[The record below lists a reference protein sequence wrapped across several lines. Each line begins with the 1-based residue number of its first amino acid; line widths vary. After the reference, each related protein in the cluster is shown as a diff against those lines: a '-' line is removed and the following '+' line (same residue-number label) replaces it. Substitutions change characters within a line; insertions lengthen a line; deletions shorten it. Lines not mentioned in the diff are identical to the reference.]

1 MDSGNILGYT
11 YLLFILFSYGCT
23 LSITIDDRNGEN
35 SPNCFKDE
43 SHSCRSLEY
52 IAASPKCKNSQN
64 LTVTIISPTLTLSE
78 VIVFSNVTNFTLRGI
93 INKNTTILCGN
104 TSSNFMI
111 EGAAI
116 SFMNSQT
123 VQLHNFTIKEC
134 GGRDGTLNGSLLVS
148 NTTNL
153 SVQRVR
159 VFKSFGYGLAIYN
172 TNGRV
177 SIQHCKF
184 KHNGHS
190 PTHEY
195 GGGSGGVY
203 IGIDSKEQTIHNGHY
218 TVNNCTFYNNSAN
231 KNLTQWIQSGNH
243 GGGMHI
249 ILANSSFNN
258 TINIL
263 HCHFNDNTAGFGGG
277 LYIKCQSLCNNTS
290 IQVDHTYFHNNSAS
304 IGGGGV
310 DVGYASQKTYYPMHN
325 SMTFYSCHFDENY
338 GIFGGGVGVFTATSN
353 SAKQYENIIRF
364 ENCKFNNNSAN
375 GGAAVDINNN
385 RVSQNGSFF
394 ITKTYFSNCS
404 FTKNIIA
411 ASTTSSRSKI
421 TQSGAFFTSRVYA
434 WFTGNNT
441 FEDNE
446 GTALYVSSTTV
457 EFNNSITIFKGN
469 KGEKGGAILL
479 VGESYLRLIGQVH
492 FTFENNTASYGGAI
506 CAVTLETHYFQY
518 TEICFISTRKDDPK
532 HTFEFIDNT
541 ATTLIGNDMF
551 VSNLIPCLR
560 YCDSDDQKTDNVTV
574 LFKHSCLG
582 NFSKHPSVATA
593 TSNITVESSVEV
605 IPGFYNNLNIS
616 QTDQF
621 GNDVGKIFPLSAR
634 IAQMEGKV
642 SIDSNSVLINNNEIK
657 LFGNPGDTA
666 TLILQT
672 NAIAVIKASIHVTLS
687 QCPPGLFLDSNIGS
701 CNCSADQNSTYKYS
715 GISYCKN
722 DGAYLR
728 LGNWAGYLNPHNK
741 TDETFATGSCV
752 YRICSFKGQKSNNGH
767 YCLNT
772 NTDLLENLVCGN
784 VRRGILCGRC
794 IDNYTVYYHSPYYS
808 CKVETSL
815 CTYGIVFYILSELL
829 PVTVLFLIILIFN
842 IHLTS
847 GALYSFIFYAQVLD
861 TLYVDAFGALHFN
874 TPFSKLLNV
883 YKVIYGIFD
892 FNIFVSEKLSFC
904 IYKNITVM
912 DLFLFQY
919 STIIYALLLILVT
932 IVILKVN
939 SLYTCIKL
947 CHKCGRRNIR
957 GSVINGLTAF
967 LVLCYFK
974 CVNVTFSI
982 LIPVHIYSKNKK
994 QVPLFNGEL
1003 EYMKGEHLKYAIPAF
1018 ICLFMIILPPPLI
1031 LLSDSIL
1038 IKLNSSF
1045 HFKRNRFTYYLLRI
1059 RMKIMPFLD
1068 SFQGCFKDNCRC
1080 FAGMFFA
1087 YRILILLPYT
1097 YSGDTASEYTCSEI
1111 FLFIIIIIHF
1121 FARPFQKTW
1130 HNHLDLFLLANLL
1143 LVNMLTIVH
1152 YHTSL
1157 QNTDQ
1162 KMQKIFNF
1170 VQVMFIT
1177 IPLVYISVYFGYNM
1191 CIRFKC
1197 FSTYKKKFCNK
1208 FSRLHDINDD
1218 ESLPDR
1224 LINEDT
1230 NIIST
1235 MSTYHTF

>member
-1 MDSGNILGYT
+1 MDSGNILRYT
-11 YLLFILFSYGCT
+11 YLLFILFSYGST
-23 LSITIDDRNGEN
+23 LSITIDGRNGKD

-43 SHSCRSLEY
+43 SQSCQSLKY
-52 IAASPKCKNSQN
+52 VAASLNYTNSQN
-64 LTVTIISPTLTLSE
+64 LTVTIISPTLTLSK
-78 VIVFSNVTNFTLRGI
+78 VVVFSNVTNFTLQGI
-93 INKNTTILCGN
+93 INKNTTISCDN
-104 TSSNFMI
+104 TSLNFMNK
-111 EGAAI
+111 GAAI

-123 VQLHNFTIKEC
+123 VQLLNFTIKEC
-134 GGRDGTLNGSLLVS
+134 GGRNGILNGSLLVS
-148 NTTNL
+148 TTNNL
-153 SVQRVR
+153 LVQRVT

-184 KHNGHS
+184 KHNGHL
-190 PTHEY
+190 PTHAY
-195 GGGSGGVY
+195 DGGSGGVY
-203 IGIDSKEQTIHNGHY
+203 IGINSKEQTIQNGHY
-218 TVNNCTFYNNSAN
+218 TIHNCKFYNNSAN
-231 KNLTQWIQSGNH
+231 KNLPQWIQTGNH

-249 ILANSSFNN
+249 ILANNSYN

-263 HCHFNDNTAGFGGG
+263 DCDFNNNTAGFGGG
-277 LYIKCQSLCNNTS
+277 LYIKCQSVCNNTS
-290 IQVDHTYFHNNSAS
+290 IKVDNTSFYNNSAS
-304 IGGGGV
+304 IGGGGI
-310 DVGYASQKTYYPMHN
+310 DVGYASRKTYYPMHN
-325 SMTFYSCHFDENY
+325 NMTFYSCHFDENH
-338 GIFGGGVGVFTATSN
+338 GIFGGGVGVFTDTSYY
-353 SAKQYENIIRF
+353 AKQYENIIRF
-364 ENCKFNNNSAN
+364 ENCTFNKNSAN

-385 RVSQNGSFF
+385 RINQSGYFF

-411 ASTTSSRSKI
+411 GSTTSSRNKI

-434 WFTGNNT
+434 WFTGQNT
-441 FEDNE
+441 FEDND

-457 EFNNSITIFKGN
+457 EFNNSVTIFKGN

-479 VGESYLRLIGQVH
+479 VGESYLRLIGIVH
-492 FTFENNTASYGGAI
+492 FQFKNNTASYGGAI

-518 TEICFISTRKDDPK
+518 TEICFISTREHNPK
-532 HTFEFIDNT
+532 YTFEFINNT
-541 ATTLIGNDMF
+541 ATTLIGNDIF
-551 VSNLIPCLR
+551 VSNLIPCLK
-560 YCDSDDQKTDNVTV
+560 YCNSDDQKTDNVTL

-582 NFSKHPSVATA
+582 NFSTNKNLSVATA
-593 TSNITVESSVEV
+593 TSNITVQPSVEV
-605 IPGFYNNLNIS
+605 IPGFYHNLNIS

-621 GNDVGKIFPLSAR
+621 DNDVGKIFPLSAR

-642 SIDSNSVLINNNEIK
+642 SIDSNSVLINNNKIK
-657 LFGNPGDTA
+657 LFGNPGDNA

-687 QCPPGLFLDSNIGS
+687 QCPPGYFFDSRNRGCI
-701 CNCSADQNSTYKYS
+701 CSTFENSS
-715 GISYCKN
+715 ISYCKN

-728 LGNWAGYLNPHNK
+728 LGIWAGYLNPHNK
-741 TDETFATGSCV
+741 TDETFATGSCA
-752 YRICSFKGQKSNNGH
+752 YTICSFKGQKSINGL
-767 YCLNT
+767 YCLHNK
-772 NTDLLENLVCGN
+772 TDALENLVCGDF
-784 VRRGILCGRC
+784 RHGILCGRC

-808 CKVETSL
+808 CKEETSL

-861 TLYVDAFGALHFN
+861 TLYVDAFGALYFN
-874 TPFSKLLNV
+874 SPFSKLLNV

-904 IYKNITVM
+904 IYKNVTVL

-919 STIIYALLLILVT
+919 LTIIYALLLILVT

-967 LVLCYFK
+967 LVLCYFQ
-974 CVNVTFSI
+974 CINVTFSI
-982 LIPVHIYSKNKK
+982 LIPVHIYSKNKRR
-994 QVPLFNGEL
+994 VPLFNGEL

-1018 ICLFMIILPPPLI
+1018 TCLFMIILPPPLI

-1045 HFKRNRFTYYLLRI
+1045 HFKRKFTYYLLRI

-1087 YRILILLPYT
+1087 YRILVILPYT
-1097 YSGDTASEYTCSEI
+1097 FSGDTASEYTCSEI
-1111 FLFIIIIIHF
+1111 FLFIIIIVHF

-1157 QNTDQ
+1157 QNTNQ
-1162 KMQKIFNF
+1162 KMQKFFNF
-1170 VQVMFIT
+1170 VQVIFVT
-1177 IPLVYISVYFGYNM
+1177 IPLVFISVYFGYNI

-1197 FSTYKKKFCNK
+1197 FSTYKKTFCNK
-1208 FSRLHDINDD
+1208 FFRLHDIND

>member
-1 MDSGNILGYT
+1 MDLESILEYT
-11 YLLFILFSYGCT
+11 YLLFILFSYGST
-23 LSITIDDRNGEN
+23 LSITIDGRNGED
-35 SPNCFKDE
+35 SSNCFKDE
-43 SHSCRSLEY
+43 SQSCRSLEY
-52 IAASPKCKNSQN
+52 VAASPKCKNSQN
-64 LTVTIISPTLTLSE
+64 LTVTIISQTLTLSE
-78 VIVFSNVTNFTLRGI
+78 VVMFSNVTNFTLRGI
-93 INKNTTILCGN
+93 INKNTTILCDN
-104 TSSNFMI
+104 TASNFMI

-123 VQLHNFTIKEC
+123 VQLLNFTIKEC
-134 GGRDGTLNGSLLVS
+134 GGRDATLNGSLLVS
-148 NTTNL
+148 TTNNL
-153 SVQRVR
+153 LVQRVT

-172 TNGRV
+172 TNGKV

-184 KHNGHS
+184 KHNGHL

-195 GGGSGGVY
+195 DGGSGGVY
-203 IGIDSKEQTIHNGHY
+203 MGIYSKGQTIHNGHY
-218 TVNNCTFYNNSAN
+218 TIDNCTFYNNSAN
-231 KNLTQWIQSGNH
+231 TNPTQWIQSGSH

-249 ILANSSFNN
+249 SLANGSFNN

-263 HCHFNDNTAGFGGG
+263 HCHFNNNIARFGGG
-277 LYIKCQSLCNNTS
+277 LYIKCQSLCSNTS
-290 IQVDHTYFHNNSAS
+290 IIVDHTYFHNNSAS

-325 SMTFYSCHFDENY
+325 SMTFYSCHFEENH

-364 ENCKFNNNSAN
+364 ENCKFNKNSAN
-375 GGAAVDINNN
+375 GGAAVDIN
-385 RVSQNGSFF
+385 SYETEGKGSFS
-394 ITKTYFSNCS
+394 ITKMHFVDCS
-404 FTKNIIA
+404 FTKNTAGNITILQNG
-411 ASTTSSRSKI
+411 I
-421 TQSGAFFTSRVYA
+421 TQSGAFTSRIYA
-434 WFTGNNT
+434 WFIGNNT

-457 EFNNSITIFKGN
+457 KFENSTTIFKGN

-479 VGESYLRLIGQVH
+479 VGESYLWLIGQVY
-492 FTFENNTASYGGAI
+492 FQFKNNTASYGGAI
-506 CAVTLETHYFQY
+506 YAVISETQLASN
-518 TEICFISTRKDDPK
+518 CFIRKRE
-532 HTFEFIDNT
+532 HESENTFEFINNT
-541 ATTLIGNDMF
+541 ATTRIGNDMF
-551 VSNLIPCLR
+551 VSDLIPCLK
-560 YCDSDDQKTDNVTV
+560 YCDSVGNVTL

-582 NFSKHPSVATA
+582 NFSKHLSVATA
-593 TSNITVESSVEV
+593 TSNITVKPSIQA
-605 IPGFYNNLNIS
+605 IPGSVLELNIS
-616 QTDQF
+616 QKDQF
-621 GNDVGKIFPLSAR
+621 DNEVGSIFPLS
-634 IAQMEGKV
+634 IQIIEKIGKI
-642 SIDSNSVLINNNEIK
+642 SIDSVLINNNEIK
-657 LFGNPGDTA
+657 LFGHPGDTA

-672 NAIAVIKASIHVTLS
+672 NTITIIKVSIAVTLS
-687 QCPPGLFLDSNIGS
+687 QCPPGLLLESRS
-701 CNCSADQNSTYKYS
+701 CKCSADQNSTYRYT
-715 GISYCKN
+715 GILYCK
-722 DGAYLR
+722 DYRAHLR

-741 TDETFATGSCV
+741 GAENFATGVCD
-752 YRICSFKGQKSNNGH
+752 YRICSFKGHESYNG
-767 YCLNT
+767 YYVLPSNT
-772 NTDLLENLVCGN
+772 NSLEMFVCSDF
-784 VRRGILCGRC
+784 RHGILCGKC

-808 CKVETSL
+808 CKEETSL

-874 TPFSKLLNV
+874 SPFSKLLNV

-892 FNIFVSEKLSFC
+892 FNIFIAENVSFC
-904 IYKNITVM
+904 IYKNVTVL

-919 STIIYALLLILVT
+919 LTIIYALLLILLT
-932 IVILKVN
+932 IFILKVN

-974 CVNVTFSI
+974 CINVTYSI
-982 LIPVHIYSKNKK
+982 LLPTHISSKKERI
-994 QVPLFNGEL
+994 VPLFNGEL
-1003 EYMKGEHLKYAIPAF
+1003 QYMKGEHLKYAIPAF

-1038 IKLNSSF
+1038 IKLNSLF
-1045 HFKRNRFTYYLLRI
+1045 HIKRNRFTYYLLRI

-1087 YRILILLPYT
+1087 YRVLILLPYV
-1097 YSGDTASEYTCSEI
+1097 YSGNVISDYTCSEI
-1111 FLFIIIIIHF
+1111 FLFIIIIIHI

-1152 YHTSL
+1152 YNFNLL
-1157 QNTDQ
+1157 QDTDH
-1162 KMQKIFNF
+1162 KIPVFFHF
-1170 VQVMFIT
+1170 VQIIFLT
-1177 IPLVYISVYFGYNM
+1177 IPLVYIGAYCGYNI
-1191 CIRFKC
+1191 CVRFKC
-1197 FSTYKKKFCNK
+1197 FSTYKTRLTDR
-1208 FSRLHDINDD
+1208 FSHLDNMNS

-1224 LINEDT
+1224 LINENT
-1230 NIIST
+1230 NFVSNT
-1235 MSTYHTF
+1235 TAYLTFTSSSINN